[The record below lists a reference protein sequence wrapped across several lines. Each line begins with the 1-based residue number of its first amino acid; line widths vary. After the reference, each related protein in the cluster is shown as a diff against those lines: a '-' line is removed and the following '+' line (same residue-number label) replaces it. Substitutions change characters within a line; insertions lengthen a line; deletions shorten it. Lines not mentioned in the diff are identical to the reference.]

1 MITLTNIATVV
12 GIIGW
17 IILSVFPG
25 LYLTTMMLGA
35 PNALKNTI
43 VRVLLHIIYSVV
55 IGFISELLVVFAII
69 CLPFV
74 SIRNFL
80 RKDSRLLK
88 HLGYQMTMDPETG
101 NFYAYNPETGK
112 EVDKELNTRDY
123 SELIAAIERQY
134 SLDNNLNI

>member
-35 PNALKNTI
+35 PNAPKNTI
-43 VRVLLHIIYSVV
+43 VRVSLHIIYSVV
-55 IGFISELLVVFAII
+55 IGFISELFVVFAII

-74 SIRNFL
+74 FIWNL
-80 RKDSRLLK
+80 LGKDSRPLK
-88 HLGYQMTMDPETG
+88 HLGYQMTMDSETG

-112 EVDKELNTRDY
+112 EVGKELNTRNY
-123 SELIAAIERQY
+123 GELIAAIEKQY